1 MSKITYLKLRFLFI
15 SLILVSASVFGQET
29 SNYSTGF
36 ESTESFTATTVYNN
50 PTVAFTGAS
59 GKQWGTYFG
68 TPSTTSPIVGSQS
81 MQLRWYTSSPSS
93 LGYTYTNFDL
103 ANVTRVTFN
112 AANTAG
118 INLIVSYSTNGGTT
132 YTGAQ
137 TYTLSTTSTP
147 YTYTL
152 STDPAGFASPVRFKF
167 QLTYST
173 APTGTSRLYLDNV
186 VVYGIPPV
194 TPLAATPVISAV
206 TGNYWSSQNVTIS
219 CSTPASSIY
228 YSTDGSVP
236 SNASLTSTLYSGA
249 ITVNSTQT
257 LKAIAYANGFT
268 ASAVNA
274 STYTFPTAIANIA
287 ALRAAST
294 SGFYTLTGE
303 ALLTYQSGTYAKP
316 KFVQDATGGLYIYD
330 ASGKMTTSYNVGD
343 GITGLTGTL
352 SLYNGYLL
360 EFMPVTDAGVA
371 TSTGNTLTPKVVT
384 LANIADY
391 PSQLVTVKVVT
402 ITGTGNFAASTDYVI
417 NDGTAGVLR
426 TAFTDLL
433 YLTTA
438 IPTTKQ
444 EITGVVLNNGLSVV
458 DLVPRTAADFTA
470 SLGTGIQQAHSSL
483 EVSITNGT
491 VSVTTVAGKTIE
503 IYNAIGQRLIH
514 KQSVSGLN
522 TIPVSAK
529 GVVLVKVDDRI
540 AKGIL

>member
-15 SLILVSASVFGQET
+15 SLILVSGSVFGQET
-29 SNYSTGF
+29 SIYSTGF
-36 ESTESFTATTVYNN
+36 ESSESFTATTVYNN

-228 YSTDGSVP
+228 FSTDGSVP
-236 SNASLTSTLYSGA
+236 SNTSLTSTLYSGA